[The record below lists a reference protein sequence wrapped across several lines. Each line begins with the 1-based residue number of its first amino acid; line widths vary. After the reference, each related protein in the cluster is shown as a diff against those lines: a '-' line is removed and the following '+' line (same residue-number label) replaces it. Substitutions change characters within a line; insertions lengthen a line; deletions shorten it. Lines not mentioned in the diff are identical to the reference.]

1 MLNHNIYQH
10 LCWGEP
16 KTPRTRYQ
24 HDLIKNKLLLKAQ
37 HETLF
42 FHLIKQAN
50 ILLWKIKYL
59 PIVVRV
65 NFFRIRFFEVRDSFA
80 LKTTTRGDS
89 IYLSSSKRISF
100 TLKGGVRTSSRSF
113 SRWQQ
118 SKGNVAINISF
129 HTPVLF
135 RNFARFPWQ
144 YEQSGITRNR
154 GVC

>member
-1 MLNHNIYQH
+1 MKPQL
-10 LCWGEP
+10 LS
-16 KTPRTRYQ
+16 KAR
-24 HDLIKNKLLLKAQ
+24 HDSL
-37 HETLF
+37 
-42 FHLIKQAN
+42 FHLIKRAN

-144 YEQSGITRNR
+144 YECVRGSATGGKCRKWGYSCFEIGVSGNLRNTISY
-154 GVC
+154 GIG